1 MSRAGKRPTHPN
13 ICSPMNQYAIQAA
26 AAAALNWGLL
36 SIGINFQNDSK
47 VQMDAYAWIIMN

>member
-1 MSRAGKRPTHPN
+1 
-13 ICSPMNQYAIQAA
+13 MNQYAIQAA